1 MEDEDNVG
9 RADCTPSPS
18 LSISLSLTLPLSV
31 AIPVPRCACG
41 GAARRRG
48 PAAGMRGK
56 SKGVKSMGAT
66 GKMFEYPAA
75 TGHAQ
80 NSKRRHERQV
90 VNVRSGSPRRQ
101 RQQSTRDKSTRSK
114 LWRSGTAEGRKKER
128 RRKRKMGSRRGRHF
142 IQCLMSLL
150 QLCLM

>member
-1 MEDEDNVG
+1 MKIVG
-9 RADCTPSPS
+9 LPYEPQPQLRRRRKTRWRMKTTWGGPTVLPLSLS

-66 GKMFEYPAA
+66 GKMFEGTSYDFAESCAVATAPLIWLLFRSAA
-75 TGHAQ
+75 GSTCRTSARICGR
-80 NSKRRHERQV
+80 NG
-90 VNVRSGSPRRQ
+90 SGA
-101 RQQSTRDKSTRSK
+101 K
-114 LWRSGTAEGRKKER
+114 WRGASQACRCCC
-128 RRKRKMGSRRGRHF
+128 
-142 IQCLMSLL
+142 CLFV
-150 QLCLM
+150 